1 MARLGVEVGEGC
13 GWNNHSMRKVEALPP
28 EAYNKQW
35 SLYPSHIKRQTPQN
49 QPQTK
54 VESHP
59 AIISTPPEVGENS
72 LLNSSRSLN

>member
-1 MARLGVEVGEGC
+1 MEQPFYEESR
-13 GWNNHSMRKVEALPP
+13 SFTP

-35 SLYPSHIKRQTPQN
+35 SLCPSHIKRQTPQN

-59 AIISTPPEVGENS
+59 AIISTPEVGENP